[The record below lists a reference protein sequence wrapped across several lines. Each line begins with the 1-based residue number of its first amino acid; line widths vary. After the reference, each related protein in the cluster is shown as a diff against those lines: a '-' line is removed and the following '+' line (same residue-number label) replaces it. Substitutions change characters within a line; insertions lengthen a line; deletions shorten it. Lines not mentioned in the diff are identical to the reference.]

1 MQFFTQIPILPID
14 EQKQITY
21 HSDILSIGSCFAD
34 NMAEKLAFYK
44 FDVFSNPFGVI
55 FHPLAI
61 EKILERACFEEY
73 FSEKD
78 VFFYDELWHSY
89 EVHSECSFFDKKE
102 MLLFLNN
109 KIDEFSFRIQKST
122 HFIITLGTAWVYKH
136 KEKNIYV
143 ANCHKVPPKEFEK
156 KILSFSE
163 VLNSLYKIEHIIRE
177 KNPQINII
185 FTISPVRHIKDGFT
199 ENQYSKS
206 LLICA
211 LQQFLENRKENNF
224 YFPAY
229 EILMDEL
236 RDYRFYAQDLV
247 HPSAQAIEYIWE
259 RFLKIYIHSS
269 SLETMKE
276 IKNIQQGLAHRPQNP
291 DSEKHQLFLENIY
304 NKIKKIQQN
313 NPKIKF

>member
-1 MQFFTQIPILPID
+1 M
-14 EQKQITY
+14 
-21 HSDILSIGSCFAD
+21 
-34 NMAEKLAFYK
+34 
-44 FDVFSNPFGVI
+44 
-55 FHPLAI
+55 
-61 EKILERACFEEY
+61 
-73 FSEKD
+73 
-78 VFFYDELWHSY
+78 
-89 EVHSECSFFDKKE
+89 
-102 MLLFLNN
+102 
-109 KIDEFSFRIQKST
+109 
-122 HFIITLGTAWVYKH
+122 
-136 KEKNIYV
+136 
-143 ANCHKVPPKEFEK
+143 
-156 KILSFSE
+156 
-163 VLNSLYKIEHIIRE
+163 LNSLYKIEHIIRE

-199 ENQYSKS
+199 ENQNSKS

-211 LQQFLENRKENNF
+211 LHQFLENRKENNF

-291 DSEKHQLFLENIY
+291 ASEKHQLFLENIY